1 MTMSRE
7 RSLEDILRDL
17 NLDHVPETEE
27 QSEENNAE
35 PRIESY
41 EEKEATTDQSYI
53 KRIATALRLLEGI
66 VDTSRLVDLVLR
78 YIKVEDLIR
87 EVEKIDRD
95 LAYIL
100 RLVLERENV

>member
-1 MTMSRE
+1 MSRE

-17 NLDHVPETEE
+17 NLDHVPETVQGEARE
-27 QSEENNAE
+27 STESNVEN
-35 PRIESY
+35 Y
-41 EEKEATTDQSYI
+41 EERISYNSEVSYI

-100 RLVLERENV
+100 RLVLDRENV

>member
-1 MTMSRE
+1 MSRE

-17 NLDHVPETEE
+17 NLDHVPETEQGE
-27 QSEENNAE
+27 TQENT
-35 PRIESY
+35 ESNVENY
-41 EEKEATTDQSYI
+41 EEKISNNSEVSYI

-100 RLVLERENV
+100 RLVLDRENV

>member
-1 MTMSRE
+1 MSRE

-17 NLDHVPETEE
+17 NLDNVPRDAEE
-27 QSEENNAE
+27 SEEH
-35 PRIESY
+35 ESSETY
-41 EEKEATTDQSYI
+41 ENSGDMSYI
-53 KRIATALRLLEGI
+53 KRVATALRLLEGI

-87 EVEKIDRD
+87 EVEKIDSD